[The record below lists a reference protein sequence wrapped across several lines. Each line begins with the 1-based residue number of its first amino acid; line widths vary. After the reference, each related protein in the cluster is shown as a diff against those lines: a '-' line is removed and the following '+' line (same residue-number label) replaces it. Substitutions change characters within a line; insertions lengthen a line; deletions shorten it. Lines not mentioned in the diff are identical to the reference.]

1 MLFFSTCEG
10 YHSVLFLRVLPP
22 VGFSFSHG
30 RWKVLFRDPVLEMV
44 PCAFSDLHV
53 CEICGCHLELLT

>member
-10 YHSVLFLRVLPP
+10 YPSVLFLRVLPP

-44 PCAFSDLHV
+44 PCAFSDFRFACL
-53 CEICGCHLELLT
+53 